1 MKSYQ
6 IISLFFLLIIFLPA
20 KMIAQEIILSDS
32 AEISILTMG
41 PGDVLNDSFGHS
53 AFRVK
58 DTNQN
63 IDVVY
68 NYGVYD
74 FNTPNFYLKFAQGKL
89 LYTLAEITL
98 VPFIIIMRSK
108 TDGLKNKCLT

>member
-1 MKSYQ
+1 MKLYH
-6 IISLFFLLIIFLPA
+6 IHILYFVLIIFLPA
-20 KMIAQEIILSDS
+20 KMIAQEIKLSDT
-32 AEISILTMG
+32 AEVSILTMG

-58 DTNQN
+58 DTKQN

-74 FNTPNFYLKFAQGKL
+74 FNTPYIPW
-89 LYTLAEITL
+89 TEITL
-98 VPFIIIMRSK
+98 VPFIIIMQSK

>member
-20 KMIAQEIILSDS
+20 KTIAQEIILSDT
-32 AEISILTMG
+32 AEVSILTMG

-58 DTNQN
+58 ILSKTSMW
-63 IDVVY
+63 
-68 NYGVYD
+68 
-74 FNTPNFYLKFAQGKL
+74 
-89 LYTLAEITL
+89 
-98 VPFIIIMRSK
+98 FIIMEFMI
-108 TDGLKNKCLT
+108 LTLLTFI